1 MGLIEVKEY
10 LKKYNKDKDIILV
23 EESSATV
30 EEAAHAL
37 NIEPGMIAKSLTFKV
52 NGDIIMIVTKGTSK
66 IDNSKYKHT
75 FNAKAK
81 MLTKEEVNEFI
92 NQEVGGVCPFALNP
106 NIKVYLDISLKNYE
120 FVYPACGEN
129 HSAIKLSINELE
141 ELSHFTS
148 WIDVCKNF

>member
-37 NIEPGMIAKSLTFKV
+37 NIEPDMIAKSLTFKV
-52 NGDIIMIVTKGTSK
+52 NDDIIMIVTKGTSK

-106 NIKVYLDISLKNYE
+106 NIKVYLDVSLKDYE
-120 FVYPACGEN
+120 YVYPACGEN

>member
-37 NIEPGMIAKSLTFKV
+37 SIEPSMIAKSLTFKV
-52 NGDIIMIVTKGTSK
+52 NDDIIMIVTKGTSK
-66 IDNSKYKHT
+66 IDNSKYKYT

-81 MLTKEEVNEFI
+81 MLTREEVNEFI

-106 NIKVYLDISLKNYE
+106 NIKVYLDVSLKDYE
-120 FVYPACGEN
+120 YVYPACGEN
-129 HSAIKLSINELE
+129 HSAIKLSIKELE

>member
-52 NGDIIMIVTKGTSK
+52 NDDIIMIVTKGTVK

-75 FNAKAK
+75 FNSKAK
-81 MLTKEEVNEFI
+81 M
-92 NQEVGGVCPFALNP
+92 
-106 NIKVYLDISLKNYE
+106 
-120 FVYPACGEN
+120 
-129 HSAIKLSINELE
+129 
-141 ELSHFTS
+141 
-148 WIDVCKNF
+148 

>member
-37 NIEPGMIAKSLTFKV
+37 NIEPDMIAKSLTFKV